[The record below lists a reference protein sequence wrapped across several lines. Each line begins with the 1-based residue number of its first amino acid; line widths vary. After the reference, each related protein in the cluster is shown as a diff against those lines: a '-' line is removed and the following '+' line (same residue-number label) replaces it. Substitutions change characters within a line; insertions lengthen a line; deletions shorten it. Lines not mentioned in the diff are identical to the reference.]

1 MDNYLAPNPSE
12 LLNFINVF
20 GKLKS
25 WFTFVTNLFVF
36 ILNKLKSIAMKQFL
50 LKHKKTVIGTAA
62 VLLIGGITMS
72 FQDSPFSYNRFTVQD
87 TQLQQDPPKK
97 YCNDTVPEKNYH
109 GSMTMKEFDNLQNV
123 LDKTLVD
130 VMDQVK
136 KIDLSKIQK
145 DVEAALKS
153 VDMEKIMRDV
163 NLSLKNVDL
172 DKIMADVNLSLK
184 NIDWKDKDGEIEK
197 AMKEVQKEL
206 EKVKLE
212 LKDIDKEAIQKEME
226 KAKLEIEKSKTE
238 LGKLEKIDMDKI
250 MKEAKEGIE
259 EGKTELRLIKEM
271 FNEMEK
277 DGLIDPKKGF
287 TIEYKDKDLYID
299 GKKQSEKTTDKYRK
313 YIKDDHFKITIE
325 KE

>member
-1 MDNYLAPNPSE
+1 
-12 LLNFINVF
+12 
-20 GKLKS
+20 
-25 WFTFVTNLFVF
+25 
-36 ILNKLKSIAMKQFL
+36 MKQFL

-72 FQDSPFSYNRFTVQD
+72 FQDSPFSYNRFTVQED
-87 TQLQQDPPKK
+87 QAPQEPSKR
-97 YCNDTVPEKNYH
+97 YCNDTVPEKNYN

-123 LDKTLVD
+123 LDKTLID

-172 DKIMADVNLSLK
+172 DKIMADVSLSLK
-184 NIDWKDKDGEIEK
+184 NIDWDDKGEEIEK
-197 AMKEVQKEL
+197 ALKEAQKEL
-206 EKVKLE
+206 EKTKLE
-212 LKDIDKEAIQKEME
+212 LKEADKETIQKEME
-226 KAKLEIEKSKTE
+226 KAKLEIEKSKVE
-238 LGKLEKIDMDKI
+238 IEKIDIDKI

-259 EGKTELRLIKEM
+259 EGKAELRLIKEM

-277 DGLIDPKKGF
+277 DGLIDPKAGF
-287 TIEYKDKDLYID
+287 TIEYKNKDLYID
-299 GKKQSEKTTDKYRK
+299 GKKQSEKTTDKYRR
-313 YIKDDHFKITIE
+313 YFKDDHFKIRIE